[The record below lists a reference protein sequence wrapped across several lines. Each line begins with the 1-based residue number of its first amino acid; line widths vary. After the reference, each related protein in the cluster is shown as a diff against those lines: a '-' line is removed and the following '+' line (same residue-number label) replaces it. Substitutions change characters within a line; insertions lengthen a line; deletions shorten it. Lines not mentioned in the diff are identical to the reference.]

1 MERSYCTY
9 VYVCLCTRRRLTFVL
24 EDACH
29 SQGCSAT
36 NKSALY
42 TCFSG
47 DCVRAN
53 GSRPL
58 RLCLTCHKELHE
70 NPEKEQQQQAPPAG
84 SARAKKGAGG
94 SHQHQHQQ
102 SVTSPTSAA
111 TGVHVVQL
119 TLPELCDYDERLHQY
134 LPDAIV
140 RSALSF
146 SFLEIRLCRCSN
158 DAFELQ

>member
-1 MERSYCTY
+1 MC
-9 VYVCLCTRRRLTFVL
+9 
-24 EDACH
+24 D

-47 DCVRAN
+47 DCVRTN

-70 NPEKEQQQQAPPAG
+70 SPEKEPPPAAPAG
-84 SARAKKGAGG
+84 SARSKKGAGG
-94 SHQHQHQQ
+94 AHHQQ
-102 SVTSPTSAA
+102 QQASVASPTSGASAA
-111 TGVHVVQL
+111 HVVQH
-119 TLPELCDYDERLHQY
+119 TLSELCDYDERLHQY

-146 SFLEIRLCRCSN
+146 LVSNILALCAALE
-158 DAFELQ
+158 